1 MHGLSVLQHL
11 AILQLSGAFRLT
23 APLLRVTAGGRISH
37 SAAATVGGSV
47 HMLAGAAGNMQP
59 QTSFDFFGMLSEV
72 EAQFSVFDLNDDGI
86 IEVDEVRNR
95 RAPPAQPQGSLGGE
109 LMSRRGTPDRVSL
122 LADPIGADRARLRSQ
137 RRGAQRHGGQGRQQ
151 QKWPHRL

>member
-47 HMLAGAAGNMQP
+47 HMLAGAAGNMQL

-109 LMSRRGTPDRVSL
+109 LMC
-122 LADPIGADRARLRSQ
+122 
-137 RRGAQRHGGQGRQQ
+137 RHA
-151 QKWPHRL
+151 